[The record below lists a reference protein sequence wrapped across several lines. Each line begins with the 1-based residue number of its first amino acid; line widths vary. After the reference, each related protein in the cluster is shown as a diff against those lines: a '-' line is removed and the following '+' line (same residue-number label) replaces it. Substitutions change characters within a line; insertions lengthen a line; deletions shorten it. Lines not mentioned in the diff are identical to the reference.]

1 MRLLTLIF
9 TILLYSSPTLAQDSL
24 GVISLAEYLGYVK
37 SYHPIVKQA
46 NLIINKSEAK
56 LLKARGAFD
65 PKLELDYDRKKFK
78 DIEYFDKLNTT
89 FKLPTWYGVE
99 FKANFE
105 QNSGEFLNPEA
116 SLPSDGLYSA
126 GVSFSLAKGFLI
138 NKRIA
143 MLKQAKLFV
152 KQAKADRQLLVN
164 KILYKATISYFNWLK
179 TYNEKEIYN
188 NFLANAEMRFKG
200 IKKGYELGER
210 PAIDTTE
217 ARIAFNDRK
226 LNLEKARIK
235 FVKSTLELSSYLWLS
250 DNTPIE
256 IKENIIPDTNTLNTV
271 DETLNTSLFDVET
284 LDLENHPKLKSL
296 NYKVN
301 SLDIEK
307 RLKKNNLLPKI
318 NLQYNFLSETPDTPR
333 SFGTDEYKSAVNI
346 SLPLF
351 YRKERADLKL
361 AKIKLQDTKFELQN
375 TRVNLKNKITAINQ
389 ELESYTVQ
397 NNLTDTI
404 VSDYTKMLTAE
415 ERKFTLGESSLFYV
429 NIRES
434 KLITAKLKAVS
445 IENDFFKTKASLFNV
460 LATNLQ

>member
-1 MRLLTLIF
+1 MRQILLTIVV
-9 TILLYSSPTLAQDSL
+9 LYSLPNWAQDSL
-24 GVISLAEYLGYVK
+24 SVISLAEYLGYVK

-46 NLIINKSEAK
+46 NLIISKGEAK
-56 LLKARGAFD
+56 LMKARGGFD

-78 DIEYFDKLNTT
+78 DIEYYDKLNTT

-105 QNSGEFLNPEA
+105 QNSGQFLNPEA

-126 GVSFSLAKGFLI
+126 GVSVALAKGLLI
-138 NKRIA
+138 NKRMA
-143 MLKQAKLFV
+143 MLKQAKIFV
-152 KQAKADRQLLVN
+152 NQAKADRQLLVN
-164 KILYKATISYFNWLK
+164 NILYKATLSYFSWLK

-188 NFLANAEMRFKG
+188 SFLANAEMRFVG
-200 IKKGYELGER
+200 IKKGFELGER
-210 PAIDTTE
+210 PSIDTVE
-217 ARIAFNDRK
+217 ARIAFNDRR

-235 FVKSTLELSSYLWLS
+235 FVKSSLELSNYLWLNN
-250 DNTPIE
+250 NTPVEIE
-256 IKENIIPDTNTLNTV
+256 DNIIPDTNTYNTV
-271 DETLNTSLFDVET
+271 DNTLNTSLLDIES

-296 NYKVN
+296 NFKVEGLN
-301 SLDIEK
+301 IEK

-318 NLQYNFLSETPDTPR
+318 NLQYNFLSETPDTPQ
-333 SFGTDEYKSAVNI
+333 SFSTAEYKSAVNI

-361 AKIKLQDTKFELQN
+361 AKIKLQDTKFDIQN
-375 TRVNLKNKITAINQ
+375 TRVSLKNKIVAINK
-389 ELESYTVQ
+389 ELDSYTLQ
-397 NNLTDTI
+397 NSLTETI
-404 VSDYTKMLTAE
+404 VSDYSKMLSAE

-445 IENDFFKTKASLFNV
+445 IENDFFNTKANLFNV
-460 LATNLQ
+460 LATSLP